1 MSCEICG
8 KKIIDRPNRIMVEG
22 LQLMACHKCSGHG
35 EKIKFDIEKIRSVV
49 PKRSKIE
56 SRTKKTSSGKYF
68 DNLENLEVIE
78 DYSGKI
84 KEGREKIGISQED
97 LAKYLKEKLSV
108 VQKIETGKII
118 PSIKLSREI
127 EHILKI
133 KLLSAPK
140 KEIENKSQIESSS
153 ALTIGD
159 IIQLKKGEN
168 DQNNH

>member
-8 KKIIDRPNRIMVEG
+8 RKIIDRPNRIVVEG
-22 LQLMACHKCSGHG
+22 LQLMACHRCSEHG
-35 EKIKFDIEKIRSVV
+35 EKVKFDIEKIKSGIS
-49 PKRSKIE
+49 KRSKIG
-56 SRTKKTSSGKYF
+56 SRMKKASSKKFF
-68 DNLENLEVIE
+68 DNIENLEVIE
-78 DYSGKI
+78 DYSEKI
-84 KEGREKIGISQED
+84 KEGRGRMGISQEE

-140 KEIENKSQIESSS
+140 KEIENKSQVDSSS

-159 IIQLKKGEN
+159 IIQLKKGETE
-168 DQNNH
+168 